1 MRSVLLG
8 RDRELA
14 VMKSCLADA
23 RTGTSSVIVLSG
35 EAGIGKS
42 ALLAEIRGATDAVV
56 LSTVGVETES
66 DIAYVNL
73 ADVFRHHYSYL
84 NVL

>member
-1 MRSVLLG
+1 MSSVL
-8 RDRELA
+8 
-14 VMKSCLADA
+14 
-23 RTGTSSVIVLSG
+23 VLSG

-42 ALLAEIRGATDAVV
+42 ALLAEIRGAADAVV

-73 ADVFRHHYSYL
+73 ADVFRHHYSHL
-84 NVL
+84 P